1 MAANQ
6 KQEKGWFGG
15 LGKDD
20 KKLLT
25 DLKQEVQKLGKAVED
40 LATNAG
46 EGQKPIQIQF
56 SWPMDN
62 ELMQLVR
69 EILARLPGEGG
80 EGLSAAEEDEQAA
93 RLNAST
99 DQVQAA
105 VDANQP

>member
-1 MAANQ
+1 MATDR
-6 KQEKGWFGG
+6 KPKGWFGG

-25 DLKQEVQKLGKAVED
+25 DVQEEVRKLKTAVET
-40 LATNAG
+40 LASG
-46 EGQKPIQIQF
+46 EAQKPIQIQF

-80 EGLSAAEEDEQAA
+80 EGLSSAEEDEQAA
-93 RLNAST
+93 KLNAST
-99 DQVQAA
+99 GQLEA
-105 VDANQP
+105 VVEANQP